1 MARLR
6 SVVLPA
12 GKGQRVLL
20 IVNIN
25 YCDCITDGLSV
36 SLGVSTL
43 VGITN
48 LDIVYQ
54 KYESGQNNDSGKII
68 ESCKVSDKRKG
79 QLGLVMRRNL
89 DIGTLRTF
97 ITVVEMAGVTRAA
110 NKLHLTQSA
119 VSMQLKRLEELVGI
133 SLLTR
138 DSRGMCATTEGMQLL
153 SYAKKL
159 VQVNDEALGRLL
171 QRAEGGE
178 VRFGVSNDIVEPH
191 VPRILKQFVQNY
203 PQVSVR
209 LFCKHSA
216 KLLERFKAG
225 KLDVII
231 TTELHSGQD
240 CKQLLERDLIWTGA
254 VRGNGWR
261 QDTLPLAFTRLC
273 MFRKPA
279 IESLDA
285 AGISWVDAV
294 DSGNNFDAGAI
305 ACAADIGIRA
315 DIRGFKPRGM
325 AEVDDTDNRLPNLPT
340 YFLNLYTAEPV
351 GSSNDKVIQE
361 FARLVEDAFTV
372 ELEKDQPA
380 PA

>member
-1 MARLR
+1 
-6 SVVLPA
+6 
-12 GKGQRVLL
+12 
-20 IVNIN
+20 
-25 YCDCITDGLSV
+25 
-36 SLGVSTL
+36 
-43 VGITN
+43 
-48 LDIVYQ
+48 
-54 KYESGQNNDSGKII
+54 
-68 ESCKVSDKRKG
+68 
-79 QLGLVMRRNL
+79 MRRNL

-119 VSMQLKRLEELVGI
+119 VSMQLKRLEELTGI
-133 SLLTR
+133 SLLKR

-178 VRFGVSNDIVEPH
+178 VRFGVSDDIVEQH

-216 KLLERFKAG
+216 KLLERFNAG

-231 TTELHSGQD
+231 TTELYSGQG
-240 CKQLLERDLIWTGA
+240 CKQLLERDLVWTGA
-254 VRGNGWR
+254 TRGNAWR
-261 QDTLPLAFTRLC
+261 QDPLPLAFTRLC

-279 IESLDA
+279 TDALDA

-294 DSGNNFDAGAI
+294 DSGNSLEAGAM

-315 DIRGFKPRGM
+315 DIRGFKSRGM
-325 AEVDDTDNRLPNLPT
+325 AEVDDTDNRLPGLPT

-351 GSSNDKVIQE
+351 GSPNDKVIQE
-361 FARLVEDAFTV
+361 FAHLVEDAFA
-372 ELEKDQPA
+372 EDGDKQPVA
-380 PA
+380 TI